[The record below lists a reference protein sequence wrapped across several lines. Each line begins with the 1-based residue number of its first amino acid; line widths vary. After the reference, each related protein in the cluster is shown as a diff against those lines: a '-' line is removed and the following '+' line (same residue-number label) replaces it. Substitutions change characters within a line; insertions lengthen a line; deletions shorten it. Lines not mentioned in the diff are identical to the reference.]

1 MTTNDPTSLDLAA
14 LSMLSLVFDKKSF
27 SGAAESLGISQS
39 TVSYTV
45 EKLRKTFNDPL
56 FVRQGGKIV
65 PTLRCEDLVVE
76 ARLILEQYNSMVS
89 AAEFDPATAK
99 ATLRISSNYY
109 ERVVLL
115 PGLIREIRKQ
125 APQIHLLMIPAQQ
138 TGSEQLSKGETD
150 VLLSPAREVVLDFRP
165 VCSLVKMYQGFI

>member
-99 ATLRISSNYY
+99 ATLRI
-109 ERVVLL
+109 
-115 PGLIREIRKQ
+115 
-125 APQIHLLMIPAQQ
+125 
-138 TGSEQLSKGETD
+138 
-150 VLLSPAREVVLDFRP
+150 
-165 VCSLVKMYQGFI
+165 